1 MSFEFVI
8 PMRRE
13 DLLQRAGVAQYV
25 VDEVFPVR
33 SLAQK
38 LQGIFILVVV
48 CFKITYFQRK
58 SVCANIAF
66 IFFYFFHKVSFNSL
80 KGKRLSLTERENV
93 TFVIYSN
100 ITQPTKN

>member
-38 LQGIFILVVV
+38 LQGIFILFLVL
-48 CFKITYFQRK
+48 FEHLKITINRK
-58 SVCANIAF
+58 SI
-66 IFFYFFHKVSFNSL
+66 IFSCCSIRFS
-80 KGKRLSLTERENV
+80 RLSL
-93 TFVIYSN
+93 IH
-100 ITQPTKN
+100 